1 MAKRTETAALPPAPE
16 PNERDKA
23 AIVRAS
29 ARVLAR
35 PKRAS
40 VRLQGGDIRSAL
52 IAPPHSDEIGHARQ
66 MLDTFGTVS
75 HDFMA
80 TAFGQLLDTLTGR
93 DKAAT
98 ESEINATLA
107 IVAGAEP
114 ANEIEALLASQM
126 AATHGLAMT
135 LLGRTRRAEQLNQVE
150 VQGGL
155 AVKLLRTFTMQ
166 VETLAKLRRGGGQ
179 TVRVEHVHVH
189 PGGQAIVGAVTT
201 GGGSQLKSEEQPH
214 AKPAALT
221 HADAPFDPL
230 RSTHPERERV
240 PVARD
245 A

>member
-1 MAKRTETAALPPAPE
+1 MAKRTDVAALSPAPE
-16 PNERDKA
+16 PSERDKA
-23 AIVRAS
+23 AIARAS
-29 ARVLAR
+29 ARCIAR

-40 VRLQGGDIRSAL
+40 VRLQGGDVRTAV

-66 MLDTFGTVS
+66 MLDTFGTAS
-75 HDFMA
+75 HSFMA
-80 TAFGQLLDTLTGR
+80 VTLGQMLDTLNGR

-107 IVAGAEP
+107 LVGGVEP

-126 AATHGLAMT
+126 AATHALAMT
-135 LLGRTRRAEQLNQVE
+135 LLGRTRRADQLNQVE

-155 AVKLLRTFTMQ
+155 AVKLLRTFTLQ
-166 VETLAKLRRGGGQ
+166 AETLAKLRRGGGQ

-201 GGGSQLKSEEQPH
+201 GGGSPLKSEEQPH

-230 RSTHPERERV
+230 RSTHAERERV